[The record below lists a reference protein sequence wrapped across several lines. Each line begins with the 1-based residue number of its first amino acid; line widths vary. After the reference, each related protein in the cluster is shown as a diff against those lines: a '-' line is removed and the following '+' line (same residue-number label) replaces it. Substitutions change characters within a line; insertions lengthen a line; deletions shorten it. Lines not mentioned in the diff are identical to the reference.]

1 MGTYELSVLGLR
13 FSLLQK
19 VGTRPIM
26 SFIAS
31 TARTLVAASRAST
44 SLTARRNFT
53 DNVALKRWA
62 FNASGFNQFGLYHD
76 DCLYE
81 NEDVRK
87 LLRESQGT
95 CLTREPSVSREL
107 CSAPCR
113 RLSCPQISG
122 PHTMRTGRREDTS
135 SPTWKRLLER
145 EQRRRTGTSR
155 PRVLPQSDSI
165 SCD

>member
-19 VGTRPIM
+19 VGTRPLM

-31 TARTLVAASRAST
+31 TARCLVAASRAT
-44 SLTARRNFT
+44 GSLTVSRNFT

-81 NEDVRK
+81 NEDMKEALKRVPGH
-87 LLRESQGT
+87 LLDERAFRIQRAVQ
-95 CLTREPSVSREL
+95 CSV
-107 CSAPCR
+107 
-113 RLSCPQISG
+113 QK
-122 PHTMRTGRREDTS
+122 T
-135 SPTWKRLLER
+135 
-145 EQRRRTGTSR
+145 
-155 PRVLPQSDSI
+155 VLPADQWPTYDEDREKGRYLQPYLEEVI
-165 SCD
+165 RERTEKENWDKQA